1 MSVND
6 DNFYERFIVPLA
18 SKQKDANDAHSKN
31 LVKLEKVL
39 DSYLVDFL
47 AAHLKNHEDH
57 TTLDTIKFEALA
69 ARYREV
75 GEFLA
80 EVVNAH
86 RDLVQRQNKDHDTL
100 MDVAAHVDDLTEG
113 MRYLASAIVNLSDA
127 VYAVT
132 AMSKHDQ
139 QTVRH

>member
-18 SKQKDANDAHSKN
+18 SKQKDANDAHSQN

-47 AAHLKNHEDH
+47 AAHLKNHDEH
-57 TTLDTIKFEALA
+57 NTLDAMKFEALA
-69 ARYREV
+69 SRYREV

-80 EVVNAH
+80 EVVGTH
-86 RDLVQRQNKDHDTL
+86 RDILNHQKKDHEMLLDI
-100 MDVAAHVDDLTEG
+100 AAHVDDLTEG

-127 VYAVT
+127 VYAVSE
-132 AMSKHDQ
+132 MSKHDKQ
-139 QTVRH
+139 KVRH